1 MNLHFAAGYF
11 ADNPYFPA
19 HHANCLVQNASI
31 SPHFF
36 GKRRP
41 TPPHSNLPPKFTFPT
56 DGHPRR
62 IPNPHPRKKIEPAI
76 TRRLLSEGEKGAQ
89 SPPI

>member
-19 HHANCLVQNASI
+19 HHANCLVQYASI

-41 TPPHSNLPPKFTFPT
+41 A
-56 DGHPRR
+56 RR
-62 IPNPHPRKKIEPAI
+62 TYSAARSRSRTKK
-76 TRRLLSEGEKGAQ
+76 
-89 SPPI
+89 

>member
-1 MNLHFAAGYF
+1 VSRMLKCLSECCCKSKPGGKMNLHFAAGYF

-41 TPPHSNLPPKFTFPT
+41 ARPT
-56 DGHPRR
+56 QICRLNSLSQPTATQEGSQIHIRA
-62 IPNPHPRKKIEPAI
+62 KK
-76 TRRLLSEGEKGAQ
+76 
-89 SPPI
+89 